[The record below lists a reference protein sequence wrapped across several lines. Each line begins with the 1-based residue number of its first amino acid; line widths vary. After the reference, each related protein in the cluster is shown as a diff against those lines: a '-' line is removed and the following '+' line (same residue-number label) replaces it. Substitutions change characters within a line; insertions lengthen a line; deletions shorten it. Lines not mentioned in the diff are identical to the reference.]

1 MKRRIS
7 CTCLAIGI
15 FIVFSLALRPVS
27 LIGAA
32 SKTVTITLNVGS
44 QRMEMDGAVQ
54 LLDAAPVILEDRT
67 VLPVRPIVEAI
78 GGTIEW
84 DATSRKVSIVCH
96 TRTLELWIAKSE
108 AIVDGVTRQIDL
120 ANPRVVPVIIS
131 GRTMLPI
138 RFVAT
143 SLGGTVDWNATLKR
157 ITLVFPI
164 TVTSTIP
171 VAPTLSMPA
180 EGEAVESL
188 TPRLSWSFVS
198 GASRY
203 RIVLR
208 ADDQSVVLDREAQAV
223 SELVVP
229 QGLLA
234 YGRTYTW
241 TVSAGSE
248 DSWGNESDSRSFRTP
263 SLPAT
268 LQAPELLTPA
278 SNMILDTDEVTLT
291 WKPSTGATSYSLQ
304 MERRE
309 KFGLVYLPTGEKYT
323 KEGIATTSY
332 TVPKGI
338 LANGRYLWSVAA
350 CNDAGCSAM
359 SSSSSMV
366 VRRPWS
372 VSEVANL
379 ADRVVLIETEERD
392 MFGAVAKSG
401 SGFLI
406 SASGWI
412 VTNYHVI
419 DKALAGTITL
429 NDGREITDF
438 VVIGYD
444 VEKDLAIIDV
454 PGDGYPFCKLGD
466 SAAVGLGDGVVAIGS
481 PLGLQNTVSEG
492 IVSRIW
498 ADGIQTTAAISPG
511 SSGGALFN
519 LFGEVVGVTTA
530 GMQSGE
536 NIGWA
541 IPSNE
546 IGNVSTSGSWSLR
559 QVYESEHGDILAP
572 TWRQSASFVLVNMG
586 PDYTA
591 APGLDDGIMVATR
604 TEPNQPSKWRLT
616 WWTTGS
622 YTKGAPASILITDNH
637 VRTLVSRQVVGAD
650 GGTVEFEYKTGCLR
664 SPLFVILKNCGIGGT
679 VDQYYGVEDVPSQ
692 RDAKSELGR
701 FQSQVSSG
709 TVQFTLIGEGI
720 PSGSWSTDW
729 DASIFSDGRVTLE
742 LADELLWLGFVPYQ
756 SEKGTRVGAS
766 VGGMTA
772 KMKLV
777 GTGSFL
783 VFASFYQLL
792 E

>member
-1 MKRRIS
+1 MFIAVS
-7 CTCLAIGI
+7 LAIW
-15 FIVFSLALRPVS
+15 PVS

-32 SKTVTITLNVGS
+32 SKTVTITLYVGS
-44 QRMEMDGAVQ
+44 QRMEVNGAVQ

-78 GGTIEW
+78 GGTIKW
-84 DATSRKVSIVCH
+84 DATSRKVNIVCH
-96 TRTLELWIAKSE
+96 TRTLELWIAKSK
-108 AIVDGVTRQIDL
+108 AIVDGVTQQIDS
-120 ANPRVVPVIIS
+120 ANPKVVPVIMS

-143 SLGGTVDWNATLKR
+143 SLGGTVEWNAALKR
-157 ITLVFPI
+157 ITLVFPV

-171 VAPTLSMPA
+171 AAPILSMPA
-180 EGEAVESL
+180 EGEVVESL

-203 RIVLR
+203 RIILR
-208 ADDQSVVLDREAQAV
+208 ADDQAVVLDREVQTV
-223 SELVVP
+223 SELTVP

-234 YGRTYTW
+234 YERIYTW
-241 TVSAGSE
+241 VVSAGSE
-248 DSWGNESDSRSFRTP
+248 DSWGSESDSHSFRTP

-278 SNMILDTDEVTLT
+278 SNTILDTDEVSLT

-304 MERRE
+304 MERWE
-309 KFGLVYLPTGEKYT
+309 KLGSFYMPTGEKYT
-323 KEGIATTSY
+323 KEGIAATSY
-332 TVPKGI
+332 TVPKGT
-338 LANGRYLWSVAA
+338 LSNGRYMWSVAA
-350 CNDAGCSAM
+350 CNESGCSAM

-372 VSEVANL
+372 VSEVAKL
-379 ADRVVLIETEERD
+379 ADRVVLIETEGRD

-419 DKALAGTITL
+419 DKALGGTITL
-429 NDGREITDF
+429 NDGRKIADF
-438 VVIGYD
+438 AVLGYD
-444 VEKDLAIIDV
+444 VQKDLAIIDI
-454 PGDGYPFCKLGD
+454 PGDAYPFCRLGD
-466 SAAVGLGDGVVAIGS
+466 SAAVGLGDSVVAIGS

-492 IVSRIW
+492 IVSKIW

-519 LFGEVVGVTTA
+519 LFGEVIGVTAA
-530 GMQSGE
+530 GTQSGE

-541 IPSNE
+541 VPSNE
-546 IGNVSTSGSWSLR
+546 IGSVSTSGSWSLR
-559 QVYESEHGDILAP
+559 QVYESEHGDILTPA
-572 TWRQSASFVLVNMG
+572 WRQSASFALVNIS
-586 PDYTA
+586 PDYNA

-604 TEPNQPSKWRLT
+604 TDPNEPSKWRLT
-616 WWTTGS
+616 WWTTGP
-622 YTKGAPASILITDNH
+622 YAKGVPASILITDNH
-637 VRTLVSRQVVGAD
+637 VRTLVSRQVVGTD
-650 GGTVEFEYKTGCLR
+650 GGTVEFEYTTGCLR
-664 SPLFVILKNCGIGGT
+664 SPLFVILKNCGVGGT

-692 RDAKSELGR
+692 REANSELGR

-709 TVQFTLIGEGI
+709 SVQFTLIGEGI
-720 PSGSWSTDW
+720 PSGSWGTDW
-729 DASIFSDGRVTLE
+729 SASIFSGGEVTLD
-742 LADELLWLGFVPYQ
+742 LADELLWLGFAPYQ
-756 SEKGTRVGAS
+756 SEKGTQVGPS

-777 GTGSFL
+777 AAGSFL